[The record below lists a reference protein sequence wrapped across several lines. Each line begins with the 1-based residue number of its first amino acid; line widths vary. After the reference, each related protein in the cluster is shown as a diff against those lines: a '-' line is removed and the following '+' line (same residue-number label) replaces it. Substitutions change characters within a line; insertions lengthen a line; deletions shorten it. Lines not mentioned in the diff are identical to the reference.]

1 MCKDKRY
8 CKGCYADVTKTMFC
22 YCGEFPLS
30 MKSTVGED
38 EYNAIMDRHKRKR
51 EYNAETN
58 QDANQ
63 DNLSR

>member
-1 MCKDKRY
+1 
-8 CKGCYADVTKTMFC
+8 
-22 YCGEFPLS
+22 